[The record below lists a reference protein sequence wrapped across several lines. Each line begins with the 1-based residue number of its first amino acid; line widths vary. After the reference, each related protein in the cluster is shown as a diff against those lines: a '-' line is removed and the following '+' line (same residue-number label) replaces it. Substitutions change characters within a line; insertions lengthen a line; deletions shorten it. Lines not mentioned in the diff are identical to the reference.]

1 MRAAHKA
8 AITSILGRSNIM
20 IKKLL
25 SMACVLALAGTAQAA
40 TNWNMSTEQ
49 PDNNFLTQNA
59 REFAADIKA
68 ATNGELNINVQ
79 SNSVLLK
86 RPEVKRG
93 VQQGVVQAGEMLVAA
108 IGNEDPLFE
117 VDSVPF
123 LASSFDQSEKLW
135 KATRPFLAERLDKQG
150 IVLVYGSPW
159 PPQGIYTK
167 KPVEQLSDLAGVRF
181 RAYSPATSRLVSLL
195 GAVPTTVQTPEVPQ
209 AFSTVIIDAMLT
221 SPATGV
227 DSQAWDYVKYY
238 YDAQV
243 FIPQSFVII
252 NKRAFQRLPE
262 TVQKAVLDAG
272 ARAEER
278 GWAMSREQTSKLTQT
293 MADKGMVVG
302 NLSEKLSSEMHAIG
316 QTMTEEWLKKAGAD
330 GQKLL
335 DAYRQP

>member
-1 MRAAHKA
+1 
-8 AITSILGRSNIM
+8 M

-40 TNWNMSTEQ
+40 TNWNMTAEQ
-49 PDNNFLTQNA
+49 PDSNFLTQNA
-59 REFAADIKA
+59 REFAADVKA

-93 VQQGVVQAGEMLVAA
+93 VQQGVVQVGEMLVAA
-108 IGNEDPLFE
+108 IGNEDPMFE

-135 KATRPFLAERLDKQG
+135 KATRPFLAQRLDKQG

-181 RAYSPATSRLVSLL
+181 RAYSPATSRLATLM

-209 AFSTVIIDAMLT
+209 AFSTGIIDAMLT

-243 FIPQSFVII
+243 FIPQSFVIM

-262 TVQKAVLDAG
+262 NVQKAVMDAG
-272 ARAEER
+272 ERAEQR

-302 NLSEKLSSEMHAIG
+302 NLSEKLSGEMHAIG

-330 GQKLL
+330 GQQLL

>member
-1 MRAAHKA
+1 
-8 AITSILGRSNIM
+8 M

-167 KPVEQLSDLAGVRF
+167 KPVVQLSDLAGVRF
-181 RAYSPATSRLVSLL
+181 RAYSPATSRLVSLM

-209 AFSTVIIDAMLT
+209 AFSTGIIDAMLT

-262 TVQKAVLDAG
+262 NVQKAVLEAG
-272 ARAEER
+272 ERAEQR

-302 NLSEKLSSEMHAIG
+302 QLSEKLAGELHAIG

-335 DAYRQP
+335 DTYRQP

>member
-1 MRAAHKA
+1 
-8 AITSILGRSNIM
+8 M

-167 KPVEQLSDLAGVRF
+167 QPVEQLSDLAGVRF
-181 RAYSPATSRLVSLL
+181 RAYSPATSRLVSLM

-209 AFSTVIIDAMLT
+209 AFSTGIIDAMLT

-243 FIPQSFVII
+243 FIPQSFVIV

-262 TVQKAVLDAG
+262 SVQKAVLEAG
-272 ARAEER
+272 ERAEQR

-302 NLSEKLSSEMHAIG
+302 PLSDKLAAQLQAIG

-335 DAYRQP
+335 DTYRQP

>member
-1 MRAAHKA
+1 
-8 AITSILGRSNIM
+8 M

-68 ATNGELNINVQ
+68 TTNGELNINVQ

-181 RAYSPATSRLVSLL
+181 RAYSPATSRLVSLM

-209 AFSTVIIDAMLT
+209 AFSTGIIDAMLT

-262 TVQKAVLDAG
+262 NVQKAVLEAG
-272 ARAEER
+272 ERAEQR

-302 NLSEKLSSEMHAIG
+302 QLSEKLAGELHAIG

-335 DAYRQP
+335 DTYRQP

>member
-1 MRAAHKA
+1 
-8 AITSILGRSNIM
+8 M

-135 KATRPFLAERLDKQG
+135 KATRPLLAERLDKQG

-181 RAYSPATSRLVSLL
+181 RAYSPATSRLVSLM

-209 AFSTVIIDAMLT
+209 AFSTGIIDAMLT

-262 TVQKAVLDAG
+262 NVQKAVLEAG
-272 ARAEER
+272 ERAEQR

-302 NLSEKLSSEMHAIG
+302 QLSEKLAGELHAIG

-335 DAYRQP
+335 DTYRQP

>member
-1 MRAAHKA
+1 
-8 AITSILGRSNIM
+8 M

-25 SMACVLALAGTAQAA
+25 SMACVLALAGTVQAA

-181 RAYSPATSRLVSLL
+181 RAYSPATSRLVSLM

-209 AFSTVIIDAMLT
+209 AFSTGIIDAMLT

>member
-1 MRAAHKA
+1 
-8 AITSILGRSNIM
+8 M

-123 LASSFDQSEKLW
+123 LASSFDQSEELW

-181 RAYSPATSRLVSLL
+181 RAYSPATSRLVSLM

-209 AFSTVIIDAMLT
+209 AFSTGIIDAMLT

>member
-1 MRAAHKA
+1 
-8 AITSILGRSNIM
+8 M

-40 TNWNMSTEQ
+40 TNWNMTAEQ
-49 PDNNFLTQNA
+49 PDSNFLTQNA
-59 REFAADIKA
+59 REFAADVKA

-93 VQQGVVQAGEMLVAA
+93 VQQGVVQVGEMLVAA
-108 IGNEDPLFE
+108 IGNEDPMFE

-135 KATRPFLAERLDKQG
+135 KATRPFLAQRLDKQG

-181 RAYSPATSRLVSLL
+181 RAYSPATSRLASLM

-209 AFSTVIIDAMLT
+209 AFSTGIIDAMLT

-243 FIPQSFVII
+243 FIPQSFVIM

-262 TVQKAVLDAG
+262 NVQKAVMDAG
-272 ARAEER
+272 ERAEQR

-302 NLSEKLSSEMHAIG
+302 NLSEKLSGEMHAIG

-330 GQKLL
+330 GQQLL

>member
-1 MRAAHKA
+1 
-8 AITSILGRSNIM
+8 
-20 IKKLL
+20 
-25 SMACVLALAGTAQAA
+25 
-40 TNWNMSTEQ
+40 MSTEQ

-108 IGNEDPLFE
+108 IGNGDPLFE

-181 RAYSPATSRLVSLL
+181 RAYSPATSRLVSLM

-209 AFSTVIIDAMLT
+209 AFSTGIIDAMLT

-262 TVQKAVLDAG
+262 NVQKAVLEAG
-272 ARAEER
+272 ERAEQR

-302 NLSEKLSSEMHAIG
+302 QLSEKLAGELHAIG

-335 DAYRQP
+335 DTYRQP

>member
-1 MRAAHKA
+1 
-8 AITSILGRSNIM
+8 M

-181 RAYSPATSRLVSLL
+181 RAYSPATSRLVSLM

-209 AFSTVIIDAMLT
+209 AFSTGIIDAMLT

-243 FIPQSFVII
+243 FIPQSFVIM

-262 TVQKAVLDAG
+262 NVQKAVLDAG
-272 ARAEER
+272 ARAEQR
-278 GWAMSREQTSKLTQT
+278 GWAMSSEQTSKLTQT

-302 NLSEKLSSEMHAIG
+302 QLSEKLAGELHAIG

-335 DAYRQP
+335 DTYRQP

>member
-1 MRAAHKA
+1 
-8 AITSILGRSNIM
+8 
-20 IKKLL
+20 
-25 SMACVLALAGTAQAA
+25 MACVLALAGTAQAA

-181 RAYSPATSRLVSLL
+181 RAYSPATSRLVSLM

-209 AFSTVIIDAMLT
+209 AFSTGIIDAMLT

>member
-1 MRAAHKA
+1 
-8 AITSILGRSNIM
+8 M

-181 RAYSPATSRLVSLL
+181 RAYSPATSRLVSLM
-195 GAVPTTVQTPEVPQ
+195 GAVPTTVKTPEVPQ
-209 AFSTVIIDAMLT
+209 AFSTGIIDAMLT

-262 TVQKAVLDAG
+262 NVQKAVLDAG

>member
-1 MRAAHKA
+1 
-8 AITSILGRSNIM
+8 M

-150 IVLVYGSPW
+150 MVLVYGSPW

-181 RAYSPATSRLVSLL
+181 RAYSPATSRLVSLM

-209 AFSTVIIDAMLT
+209 AFSTGIIDAMLT

-262 TVQKAVLDAG
+262 NVQKAVLEAG
-272 ARAEER
+272 ERAEQR

-302 NLSEKLSSEMHAIG
+302 QLSEKLAGELHAIG

-335 DAYRQP
+335 DTYRQP

>member
-1 MRAAHKA
+1 
-8 AITSILGRSNIM
+8 M

-181 RAYSPATSRLVSLL
+181 RAYSPATSRLVSLM
-195 GAVPTTVQTPEVPQ
+195 GSVPTTVQTPEVPQ
-209 AFSTVIIDAMLT
+209 AFSTGIIDAMLT

-262 TVQKAVLDAG
+262 NVQKAVLEAG
-272 ARAEER
+272 ERAEQR

-302 NLSEKLSSEMHAIG
+302 QLSEKLAGELHAIG

-335 DAYRQP
+335 DTYRQP

>member
-1 MRAAHKA
+1 
-8 AITSILGRSNIM
+8 M

-181 RAYSPATSRLVSLL
+181 RAYSPATSRLVSLM

-209 AFSTVIIDAMLT
+209 AFSTGIIDAMLT

-262 TVQKAVLDAG
+262 DVQKAVLEAG
-272 ARAEER
+272 ERAEQR

-302 NLSEKLSSEMHAIG
+302 QLSEKLAGELHAIG

-335 DAYRQP
+335 DTYRQP

>member
-1 MRAAHKA
+1 
-8 AITSILGRSNIM
+8 M

-25 SMACVLALAGTAQAA
+25 SVACALALAGTAQAA

-49 PDNNFLTQNA
+49 PDGNFLTQNA
-59 REFAADIKA
+59 REFAADIKK

-135 KATRPFLAERLDKQG
+135 KATRPMLAERLDKQG

-167 KPVEQLSDLAGVRF
+167 QPVEQLSDLQGVRF
-181 RAYSPATSRLVSLL
+181 RAYSPATSRLATLM

-209 AFSTVIIDAMLT
+209 AFSTGVIDAMLT

-243 FIPQSFVII
+243 FIPQSFVIV

-262 TVQKAVLDAG
+262 DVQKAVLEAG
-272 ARAEER
+272 QRAEER

-293 MADKGMVVG
+293 MADKGMTVG
-302 NLSEKLSSEMHAIG
+302 MLPEKLAGELHKIG
-316 QTMTEEWLKKAGAD
+316 ETMTQEWLAKSGAD

-335 DAYRQP
+335 DTYRQP

>member
-1 MRAAHKA
+1 
-8 AITSILGRSNIM
+8 M

-40 TNWNMSTEQ
+40 STWNMTAEQ
-49 PDNNFLTQNA
+49 PDSNFLTQNA
-59 REFAADIKA
+59 REFAADVKA

-79 SNSVLLK
+79 PNSVLLK

-93 VQQGVVQAGEMLVAA
+93 VQQGVVQVGEMLVAA
-108 IGNEDPLFE
+108 IGNEDPMFE

-150 IVLVYGSPW
+150 IILVYGSPW

-167 KPVEQLSDLAGVRF
+167 KPVEQLADLAGVRF
-181 RAYSPATSRLVSLL
+181 RAYSPATSRLASLM

-209 AFSTVIIDAMLT
+209 AFSTGIIDAMLT

-243 FIPQSFVII
+243 FIPQSFVIM

-262 TVQKAVLDAG
+262 NVQKAVLEAG

-278 GWAMSREQTSKLTQT
+278 GWAVSREQTSKLTQT

-302 NLSEKLSSEMHAIG
+302 QLSDKLSGEMHAIG
-316 QTMTEEWLKKAGAD
+316 ETMTEEWLKKAGAD

>member
-1 MRAAHKA
+1 
-8 AITSILGRSNIM
+8 M

-181 RAYSPATSRLVSLL
+181 RAYSPATSRLVSLM

-209 AFSTVIIDAMLT
+209 AFSTGIIDAMLT

-278 GWAMSREQTSKLTQT
+278 GWAISREQTSKLTQT

>member
-1 MRAAHKA
+1 
-8 AITSILGRSNIM
+8 M

-181 RAYSPATSRLVSLL
+181 RAYSPATSRLVSLM

-209 AFSTVIIDAMLT
+209 AFSTGIIDAMLT

-262 TVQKAVLDAG
+262 NVQKAVLDAG

-278 GWAMSREQTSKLTQT
+278 GWAISREQTSKLTQT

>member
-1 MRAAHKA
+1 
-8 AITSILGRSNIM
+8 
-20 IKKLL
+20 
-25 SMACVLALAGTAQAA
+25 
-40 TNWNMSTEQ
+40 EQ
-49 PDNNFLTQNA
+49 PDSNFLTQNA
-59 REFAADIKA
+59 REFAADVKA

-108 IGNEDPLFE
+108 IGNEDPMFE

-181 RAYSPATSRLVSLL
+181 RAYSPATSRLVSLM

-209 AFSTVIIDAMLT
+209 AFSTGIIDAMLT

-243 FIPQSFVII
+243 FIPQSFVIM

-262 TVQKAVLDAG
+262 NVQKAVLEAG
-272 ARAEER
+272 ARAEQR

-302 NLSEKLSSEMHAIG
+302 QLSDKLSGELHAIG
-316 QTMTEEWLKKAGAD
+316 ETMTEEWLKKAGAD

>member
-1 MRAAHKA
+1 
-8 AITSILGRSNIM
+8 M

-40 TNWNMSTEQ
+40 STWNMTAEQ
-49 PDNNFLTQNA
+49 PDSNFLTQNA
-59 REFAADIKA
+59 REFAADVKA

-93 VQQGVVQAGEMLVAA
+93 VQQGVVQVGEMLVAA
-108 IGNEDPLFE
+108 IGNEDPMFE

-150 IVLVYGSPW
+150 IILVYGSPW

-181 RAYSPATSRLVSLL
+181 RAYSPATSRLVSLM

-209 AFSTVIIDAMLT
+209 AFSTGIIDAMLT

-243 FIPQSFVII
+243 FIPQSFVIM

-262 TVQKAVLDAG
+262 NVQKAVLEAG
-272 ARAEER
+272 ARAEQR
-278 GWAMSREQTSKLTQT
+278 GWAVSREQTSKLTQT

-302 NLSEKLSSEMHAIG
+302 QLSDKLSGEMHAIG
-316 QTMTEEWLKKAGAD
+316 ETMTEEWLKKAGAD

>member
-1 MRAAHKA
+1 
-8 AITSILGRSNIM
+8 M

-40 TNWNMSTEQ
+40 TNWNMTAEQ
-49 PDNNFLTQNA
+49 PDSNFLTQNA
-59 REFAADIKA
+59 REFAADVKA

-93 VQQGVVQAGEMLVAA
+93 VQQGVVQVGEMLVAA

-181 RAYSPATSRLVSLL
+181 RAYSPATSRLASLM

-209 AFSTVIIDAMLT
+209 AFSTGIIDAMLT

-243 FIPQSFVII
+243 FIPQSFVIM

-262 TVQKAVLDAG
+262 NVQKAVLDAG

-278 GWAMSREQTSKLTQT
+278 GWAVSREQTSKLTQT

-302 NLSEKLSSEMHAIG
+302 QLSEKLAGELHAIG